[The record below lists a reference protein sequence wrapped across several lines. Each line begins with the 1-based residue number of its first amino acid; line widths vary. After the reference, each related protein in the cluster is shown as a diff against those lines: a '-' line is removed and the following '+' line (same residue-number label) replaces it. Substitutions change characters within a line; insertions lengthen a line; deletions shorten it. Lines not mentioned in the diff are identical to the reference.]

1 MQSKAIKKTTGG
13 SVQYDGAGVKLVRV
27 IGNQDVYDFDPFL
40 MLDAFDST
48 DPKDYLQGF
57 PWHPHRGI
65 ETVTYLI
72 SGEIA
77 HGDSLGN
84 EGTIDDGC
92 CQWMTA
98 GSGIIHQEMPK
109 EAKRM
114 LGCQLWI
121 NLPQVDKMT
130 EPVYRDI
137 RTEHIPTV
145 KEKGTSVRVI
155 SGTYAGTNGP
165 EQGDFVKTIFLDVK
179 LSPNT
184 KWSFGVDPRK
194 TSFCYMVEGSALVSE
209 SKQQIES
216 GVGVLFGEGDMIDI
230 TATEEGIRFFLYVT
244 KPLGESI
251 AWRGPIV
258 MNTQDELKLA
268 SKELREGTFIKH
280 KV

>member
-1 MQSKAIKKTTGG
+1 MQSKPIKKTTGG

-27 IGNQDVYDFDPFL
+27 IGNQDIHDFDPFL

-48 DPKDYLQGF
+48 DPEDYIKGF

-72 SGEIA
+72 SGEIE

-84 EGTIDDGC
+84 KGSIDDGC

-98 GSGIIHQEMPK
+98 GSGIIHQEMPQK
-109 EAKRM
+109 AERM
-114 LGCQLWI
+114 LGSQLWI
-121 NLPQVDKMT
+121 NLPQKDKMT
-130 EPVYRDI
+130 HPVYRDI
-137 RTEHIPTV
+137 RSEQIPVV
-145 KEKGTSVRVI
+145 KEEGVEVRVI
-155 SGTYAGTNGP
+155 SGTYAGINSP
-165 EQGDFVKTIFLDVK
+165 EQGDFVKTIYLDVK
-179 LSPNT
+179 LDPNT
-184 KWSFGVDPRK
+184 GWSFPVDPRK
-194 TSFCYMVEGSALVSE
+194 TAFCYMVEGSALVSDA
-209 SKQQIES
+209 KQKVQS
-216 GVGVLFGEGDMIDI
+216 GLGVLFGEGDTIDI
-230 TATEEGIRFFLYVT
+230 TATDEGIRFFLYVA
-244 KPLGESI
+244 KPLGEPI

>member
-1 MQSKAIKKTTGG
+1 MQSKPIKKTTGG

-27 IGNQDVYDFDPFL
+27 IGHQDIYDFDPFL

-48 DPKDYLQGF
+48 DPDDYTKGF

-72 SGEIA
+72 SGEIE

-84 EGTIDDGC
+84 EGSIDDGC

-109 EAKRM
+109 KAERM
-114 LGCQLWI
+114 LGSQLWI
-121 NLPQVDKMT
+121 NLPQKDKMT
-130 EPVYRDI
+130 TPVYRDI
-137 RTEHIPTV
+137 RAEQIPIV
-145 KEKGTSVRVI
+145 KEEGVTVRVI
-155 SGTYAGTNGP
+155 SGTYNGTNGP
-165 EQGDFVKTIFLDVK
+165 EQGDFVKTIYLDVK
-179 LSPNT
+179 LEPNT
-184 KWSFGVDPRK
+184 EWSFPVDPRK
-194 TSFCYMVEGSALVSE
+194 KAFCYMVEGSALVSDA
-209 SKQQIES
+209 KQKIES
-216 GVGVLFGEGDMIDI
+216 GLGVLFGEGDTIDI
-230 TATEEGIRFFLYVT
+230 TATEEGIRFFLYIA
-244 KPLGESI
+244 KPLGEPI

-268 SKELREGTFIKH
+268 SKELRDGTFIKH

>member
-1 MQSKAIKKTTGG
+1 MQSKPIKKITGG

-48 DPKDYLQGF
+48 DPKDYAKGF

-84 EGTIDDGC
+84 EGAINDGC

-98 GSGIIHQEMPK
+98 GNGIIHQEMPK

-121 NLPQVDKMT
+121 NLPQKNKMT

-137 RTEHIPTV
+137 RSEQIPTV
-145 KEKGTSVRVI
+145 TEKGVSVRVI
-155 SGTYAGTNGP
+155 SGTYNGTNGP
-165 EQGDFVKTIFLDVK
+165 EQGDFVRTIFLDVK
-179 LSPNT
+179 LDPNID
-184 KWSFGVDPRK
+184 WSFGVDPRK
-194 TSFCYMVEGSALVSE
+194 TVFCYMVEGSALVSE
-209 SKQQIES
+209 SQQTIES
-216 GVGVLFGEGDMIDI
+216 GLGVLFGEGDTIDI
-230 TATEEGIRFFLYVT
+230 TATDKGLRFFIFVGM
-244 KPLGESI
+244 PLGEPI

-258 MNTQDELKLA
+258 MNTQDELKVA